1 MKRRVPACV
10 ISGVTG
16 AAGVRRHIITSARLN
31 RSILRGLHFAVKIA
45 QRDEGEHGGAGDC
58 RDNEQP
64 MPDGSRQAP
73 HNSTRISSDNRKNA
87 KCRQTVFV
95 RSFQFRAVSCNLQ
108 SEIRCGVLAQLV
120 ERLNGIDALTSA
132 LTFSYARLSAP
143 PKVNRR
149 LKCCFTLSQ
158 MR

>member
-16 AAGVRRHIITSARLN
+16 AAGVRRHVITSARLN

-45 QRDEGEHGGAGDC
+45 QRNEGERGGAGDC
-58 RDNEQP
+58 RDDEQP
-64 MPDGSRQAP
+64 MPDGSRQAR

-87 KCRQTVFV
+87 KRRQTVFV

-108 SEIRCGVLAQLV
+108 SEIYNLQFVNGVLAQLV
-120 ERLNGIDALTSA
+120 ERLNGIEEVRGSNPLGSTSH
-132 LTFSYARLSAP
+132 FR
-143 PKVNRR
+143 
-149 LKCCFTLSQ
+149 F
-158 MR
+158 